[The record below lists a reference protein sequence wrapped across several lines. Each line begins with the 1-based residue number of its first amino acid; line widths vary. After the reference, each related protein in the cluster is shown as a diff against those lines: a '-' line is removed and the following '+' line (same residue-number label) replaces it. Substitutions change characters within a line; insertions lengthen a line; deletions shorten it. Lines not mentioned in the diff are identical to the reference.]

1 MFGIRAKSGHSDDR
15 PKILTFSDGFAKSLS
30 HIKSIVFSYPLAS
43 PFSDTYSF
51 IIAMLKIRP
60 KICACNALF
69 FAGLRTMT
77 GFRTYPEHTPRRQK
91 RLRYTSGVDLLPGCL
106 AGAFFC
112 LLRCLF
118 CPRIESSV
126 SITAYTGHRSGCT
139 ARNPGGDSPEAP
151 PRGARRAHRRPPSIP
166 VSSWYMSV

>member
-77 GFRTYPEHTPRRQK
+77 GFRTYPEHTPYRQV
-91 RLRYTSGVDLLPGCL
+91 LSLGNIPLYIQEMHASW
-106 AGAFFC
+106 
-112 LLRCLF
+112 
-118 CPRIESSV
+118 SV
-126 SITAYTGHRSGCT
+126 CSRTRQDGI
-139 ARNPGGDSPEAP
+139 
-151 PRGARRAHRRPPSIP
+151 
-166 VSSWYMSV
+166 